1 MRRIVRTLLVCT
13 VCFGLI
19 GCYHA
24 TVETG
29 EAPGSR
35 TVEKGWAHGFLLGL
49 VPPSTV
55 ETEEE
60 CTSGVAKVE
69 TRLSFLNQIA
79 SLITSGIYT
88 PMNITVTCA
97 SGSEMDAAGADP
109 VDSRSEAEAALRRGE
124 AFYVPLE

>member
-1 MRRIVRTLLVCT
+1 MRRMVRTLLVCAL
-13 VCFGLI
+13 CFGVA

-29 EAPGSR
+29 EAPGTR

-69 TRLSFLNQIA
+69 TKLSFLNQVA
-79 SLITSGIYT
+79 SFITWGIYT

-97 SGSEMDAAGADP
+97 SSSAMDAGGADP
-109 VDSRSEAEAALRRGE
+109 VDSPSEAEAALRSGE
-124 AFYVPLE
+124 AFYVPLR